1 MPHAIFY
8 SMLHSHSERLQAE
21 LVTIRELKQFVN
33 REWDSSWTVP
43 EIAQALLPEIQM
55 LPQIVLGSQNAP
67 PQEILSP
74 RQRSIQNCGRAFL
87 CGVAFAKKNQQRLW
101 HNIFLPLQ
109 NYHSAAGITLSD
121 LRQMSLEIL
130 LQPQSFLRKF
140 QHSPQEPDWYAKLTD
155 YICNRL
161 ELALL
166 DRLRVSGIA
175 DFRRT
180 NLGLVNRAS
189 YKLVKEIFGASD
201 YQALHRCLKEAVA
214 AKEFNTFQP
223 QSGYLELWQRYRQQ
237 VPTATLETMIQQLQE
252 LGQGIRSATR
262 PAFYSI
268 DSLTTTDSSPWL
280 RVESD
285 NPLEAAIGQWDRQ
298 QARDLAHRLQ
308 QYIGQL
314 QPPDREIVDYTLL
327 GLKDWEIADR
337 LGCNGSTIGR
347 RRKRIF
353 YGFLYQINPTLALTI
368 KTGSSEFKQLA
379 ALIVAVL
386 SSKVA

>member
-55 LPQIVLGSQNAP
+55 LPQIVLGSQNDP
-67 PQEILSP
+67 PREILST

-121 LRQMSLEIL
+121 LRQMSVEIL
-130 LQPQSFLRKF
+130 LQPQSFLQKF
-140 QHSPQEPDWYAKLTD
+140 QHSSQEPDWYPKLTD

-166 DRLRVSGIA
+166 DRLRASGIA

-189 YKLVKEIFGASD
+189 YKLVKEIFGAPD
-201 YQALHRCLKEAVA
+201 HQALHRCLKEAVA

-223 QSGYLELWQRYRQQ
+223 GYLALWQRYRQH
-237 VPTATLETMIQQLQE
+237 VPTATSETMIQQLQE
-252 LGQGIRSATR
+252 LGHGIRSATR

-268 DSLTTTDSSPWL
+268 DSLLTTDSSPWL
-280 RVESD
+280 RAESS

-298 QARDLAHRLQ
+298 QARDLVRNLQ

-314 QPPDREIVDYTLL
+314 QPPDREIVDYTLQ

-368 KTGSSEFKQLA
+368 KTGSPEFKQLST
-379 ALIVAVL
+379 LIVAVL
-386 SSKVA
+386 SSQVA